1 MINKHSSTT
10 YIIFKTLKKGLTQ
23 KCILLIGMLFIT
35 VSWAMAQ
42 ETVVV
47 GQVLSATDKSPVP
60 FANVF
65 FKYTQ
70 KGVRCNEEGYFLL
83 RNQGIETT
91 LVFSSVGYKKQ
102 ERRIKP
108 GQSVGMEVVLEED
121 NTLLQDVLIL
131 PGTNPAIDLMKR
143 VRLLRSVNDL
153 SRQNN
158 YSTQSTEQNLVLL
171 NKVGQRSVGK
181 RIYDQLRT
189 GNLSHSDS
197 LLVLPLYMAES
208 QYQIVK
214 SEKKQLSKNIYSSP
228 EVGERLVAQLVGEM
242 DVNLNF
248 YESVIT
254 VFGKSMISP
263 LSNVGNAYYDY
274 YLADSLRTTSGK
286 QYEIHFRTK
295 NNKNLAFDGRLWI
308 DSTTLALTRIEA
320 ELPKQAN
327 INFIHNLR
335 ISQNF
340 VQLQSRRWTRQS
352 EEMALNMN
360 YELLADSLHPK
371 PQLFVKR
378 SAVYQSADT
387 IAFHSQNFAKTS
399 YSEESLNDKLR
410 DLNNTPILR
419 TAKFVVTTALTGYI
433 PFGKIDIGRI
443 QQIMR
448 VTDVE
453 GFRMNVPFR
462 TNEKLWKNVSVGG
475 YAGYGFRNE
484 QVKYS
489 GFAQFK
495 LPGRLRRI
503 FSLNY
508 TDDFRRIDYNYNDYM
523 YRENPLSTGDEDIM
537 SSILSLKSTFKLSE
551 RKEFSASFSN
561 DWNSDFESSLYV
573 RSNRIFASAALPMQ
587 SGTANYNSLLQQSV
601 TLSSRLSFGEK
612 TYEDNMQRIYIANT
626 LPVLYSFIEFGK
638 YKMGAVS
645 GTYGKISGSI
655 KQSVRLN
662 IGTFN
667 YIADAGVVIGNVPYP
682 LLEFPPGCESG
693 GYGFYQFN
701 KMNFMEYAADRYLN
715 IHTELILN
723 GLILNQ
729 IPLVKHLNLREF
741 FSFNTAYGSLNQ
753 GHRTVIEF
761 PGFMNPLANP
771 YQELGVGVTN
781 IFRVLTLQSVWRI
794 SGLHRE
800 VDGWGLRGCLTLN
813 F

>member
-1 MINKHSSTT
+1 M
-10 YIIFKTLKKGLTQ
+10 KKGFIW
-23 KCILLIGMLFIT
+23 KFGLLIGILFIT

-131 PGTNPAIDLMKR
+131 PGTNPAIELMKK

-153 SRQNN
+153 SRQDN
-158 YSTQSTEQNLVLL
+158 YSAHSTEQNLVLL

-208 QYQIVK
+208 HYQILK

-242 DVNLNF
+242 DVNINF

-274 YLADSLRTTSGK
+274 YLADSLRSTNGK

-295 NNKNLAFDGRLWI
+295 NTKNLAFDGSLWI
-308 DSTTLALTRIEA
+308 DSATLALTRIEA

-340 VQLQSRRWTRQS
+340 GQLQSGLWNRQS

-371 PQLFVKR
+371 PELFVKR
-378 SAVYQSADT
+378 SAVYQSVDT
-387 IAFHSQNFAKTS
+387 VAFQRHNFAKTS

-410 DLNNTPILR
+410 DLNNTPVLR

-433 PFGKIDIGRI
+433 PFGKIDIGKI

-453 GFRMNVPFR
+453 GFRMTLPFR
-462 TNEKLWKNVSVGG
+462 TNERLWKNVSVGG
-475 YAGYGFRNE
+475 YVGYGFKNE
-484 QVKYS
+484 LVKYS
-489 GFAQFK
+489 GFTQFK

-573 RSNRIFASAALPMQ
+573 RSNRIFASVALPMQ
-587 SGTANYNSLLQQSV
+587 SSTANYNSLLQQSV

-626 LPVLYSFIEFGK
+626 LPVLYSFVEFGK

-655 KQSVRLN
+655 KQSVRLD

-667 YIADAGVVIGNVPYP
+667 YIADAGVVFGNVPYP
-682 LLEFPPGCESG
+682 LLQFPPGCESG

-701 KMNFMEYAADRYLN
+701 KMNFMEYAADRFLN

-753 GHRTVIEF
+753 GHQTVIDF
-761 PGFMNPLANP
+761 PGFMNPLAKP